1 MTTTTTPTIDKMN
14 DPLFQYNFA
23 RAFIEKVTVAI
34 SENADLIAAD
44 PTLWRQ
50 DVSPFNIAM
59 HLGAMLPMEQLVA
72 LYNDHDQLTTILVA
86 AISV

>member
-1 MTTTTTPTIDKMN
+1 MTTTSVTDTMT

-23 RAFIEKVTVAI
+23 RAFMEKVVATI
-34 SENADLIAAD
+34 SENADLITAD

-50 DVSPFNIAM
+50 DVSPLDIAM
-59 HLGAMLPMEQLVA
+59 YLGATMPMEDLVA
-72 LYNDHDQLTTILVA
+72 LYNDHDQLTTVLVA